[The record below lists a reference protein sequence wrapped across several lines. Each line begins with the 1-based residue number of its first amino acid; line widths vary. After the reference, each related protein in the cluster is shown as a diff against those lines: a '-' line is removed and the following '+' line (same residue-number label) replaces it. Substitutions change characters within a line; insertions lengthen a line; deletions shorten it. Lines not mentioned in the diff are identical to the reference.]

1 MQCFPASSHP
11 SSRPCGLQVE
21 EAKAITFGMP
31 DGDVPAIFKR
41 HEESDQMDSDVEI
54 IEDDRP
60 AKKRVVLD
68 LC

>member
-1 MQCFPASSHP
+1 M
-11 SSRPCGLQVE
+11 E

-31 DGDVPAIFKR
+31 DGDVPAIFKAE
-41 HEESDQMDSDVEI
+41 EESEDTDSDVEI

-60 AKKRVVLD
+60 AKKRIVHD

>member
-1 MQCFPASSHP
+1 MLCLPASSHL
-11 SSRPCGLQVE
+11 SSHPCGLQVE

-31 DGDVPAIFKR
+31 DGDVPAIFKQ
-41 HEESDQMDSDVEI
+41 HEESDEADSDVEI

-60 AKKRVVLD
+60 AKKRIVLD

>member
-1 MQCFPASSHP
+1 MHSFLASS
-11 SSRPCGLQVE
+11 RFCCLQVE
-21 EAKAITFGMP
+21 EAKAITFDMP
-31 DGDVPAIFKR
+31 DGDVPAIFKQ
-41 HEESDQMDSDVEI
+41 HEESDDTDSDVEI